1 MTPKLLL
8 ITAITVGLATAGL
21 SAPPAEG
28 SLVQGSGD
36 AVFVIKDGKRCGIPS
51 AEVFNASGF
60 KWDKVIKISDV
71 DLKAIPEGPAIEAP
85 IKPYPKAKDGDLIK
99 GSGDGIFLIKD
110 GKRCGF
116 TSAEAFNGK
125 GYKWDKV
132 VKISD
137 TDLEAIP
144 EGDPIE
150 AQ

>member
-1 MTPKLLL
+1 MKIKTILGSFL
-8 ITAITVGLATAGL
+8 ILGLAGSLFA
-21 SAPPAEG
+21 APAEG
-28 SLVQGSGD
+28 DLVQGSGTG
-36 AVFVIKDGKRCGIPS
+36 VFVIKDGKRCGIPNP
-51 AEVFNASGF
+51 EVFAACGY
-60 KWDKVIKISDV
+60 KWDKVVKIPDA
-71 DLKAIPEGPAIEAP
+71 DLKAIPEGPLVQAP
-85 IKPYPKAKDGDLIK
+85 IKPYPKAKDGDLVK

-116 TSAEAFNGK
+116 SSAEAFNGK

-137 TDLEAIP
+137 ADLEAIP